1 MNSLQILVLINI
13 FITASALGIHLQKGR
28 MKNRAL
34 DRTIT
39 GALVYVLSHLTYV
52 LISKL
57 YFSEDNWV
65 EDSAPFGLVYGPL
78 FYFALF
84 SYCNGHLSR
93 IKVVRHCL
101 PYLTFLVI
109 QIYLL
114 LIGLNSGSFTA
125 GVYMRILYT
134 LIPVSFF
141 FYGVLGYRIVKQSGR
156 KLNAFFYL
164 FFVCNLILLLVIAV
178 FFLTASLDMNRPII
192 DSGVDMGGM
201 MIYSFFA
208 AGMTTLLLFIIQRTS
223 TPGVAGLNPERTA
236 GMDGSGDGVLKSPA
250 AYEKSSLTA
259 DVLLNYEQKL
269 DQYMKN
275 REVWK
280 NHDLKLD
287 ILADEMKMQRH
298 HITQVL
304 SVQKG
309 KNFNFYVNEMRI
321 RHACRLIEEGKN
333 DDVSLADIGY
343 MSGFNSKSTFYRW
356 FREIK
361 NMTPAQYLEKLHSP
375 QK

>member
-1 MNSLQILVLINI
+1 MNSLQILVVINI
-13 FITASALGIHLQKGR
+13 LLTASALGIHLQKGR
-28 MKNRAL
+28 MKNIAL

-39 GALVYVLSHLTYV
+39 GALMYALGHLIYV

-57 YFSEDNWV
+57 YFPEDNWV
-65 EDSAPFGLVYGPL
+65 EDSAPFGLMYGPL

-84 SYCNGHLSR
+84 SYHNNHLSR

-101 PYLTFLVI
+101 PYLIFLII

-114 LIGLNSGSFTA
+114 LTGLNSGSFKA
-125 GVYMRILYT
+125 GVYMRVLYT

-141 FYGVLGYRIVKQSGR
+141 FYGILAYQILKKPDI

-192 DSGVDMGGM
+192 DSGVDIGGM

-223 TPGVAGLNPERTA
+223 TPGVAGSNPGLA
-236 GMDGSGDGVLKSPA
+236 VSMDGSQDGVLKSPA

-269 DQYMKN
+269 DLYMKN

-287 ILADEMKMQRH
+287 MVADEMKIQRH

-321 RHACRLIEEGKN
+321 AHACRLIEERKN
-333 DDVSLADIGY
+333 DDIPLVDIGY

-361 NMTPAQYLEKLHSP
+361 NMTPAQYLEKLQSP
-375 QK
+375 RK